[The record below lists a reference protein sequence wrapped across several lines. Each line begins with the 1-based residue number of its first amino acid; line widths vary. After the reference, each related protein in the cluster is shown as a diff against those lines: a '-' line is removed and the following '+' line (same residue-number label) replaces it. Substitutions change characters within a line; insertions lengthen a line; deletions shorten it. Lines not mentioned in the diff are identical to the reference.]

1 MGRETKPPT
10 GYLFSVPAR
19 LTRSADIPLGK
30 RDACPAIPPV
40 GSPWFLV
47 WHFSLC
53 VGSTAL
59 FKARGSG
66 RFFHPCSIQQD
77 LLKLALCL
85 CQ

>member
-47 WHFSLC
+47 WHFSL
-53 VGSTAL
+53 VRAVFPL
-59 FKARGSG
+59 REK
-66 RFFHPCSIQQD
+66 PLI
-77 LLKLALCL
+77 
-85 CQ
+85 